1 MKKIYKYAELTA
13 SEFDSII
20 KKCPVI
26 FVPTGLLEWHG
37 NHLPL
42 GFDALKAE
50 AICTQIAKKTG
61 GIILP
66 LNYFGTAGLGTFAGT
81 LIFKKETIRSLFHE
95 LFAQLEKV
103 GAKIIVM
110 ITGHY
115 GDYQVELVKQVSSAY
130 MKKSAIKIIAQP
142 EYEDIFLADGS
153 QPADHA
159 DKWETSFGLALMP
172 HLVKMKNFKPG
183 KCPIQKYNPK
193 YTIPEY
199 RKMES
204 GDWIW
209 RSDLRKTASA
219 SLGKKYVKK
228 IVDNVASKIEKIK
241 KQMKLS

>member
-13 SEFDSII
+13 SEFVPAI
-20 KKCPVI
+20 KKCPII
-26 FVPTGLLEWHG
+26 FVPTGLIEWHG

-50 AICTQIAKKTG
+50 AICLQIAKKTG

-81 LIFKKETIRSLFHE
+81 LIFKRETVKSLFIE
-95 LFAQLEKV
+95 LFTQLEKV

-115 GDYQVELVKQVSSAY
+115 GDYQVELVKQVASEY
-130 MKKSAIKIIAQP
+130 MKKSSVKIVAQP
-142 EYEDIFLADGS
+142 EYEDIFLNDGS

-159 DKWETSFGLALMP
+159 DMWETSFGLALIP
-172 HLVKMKNFKPG
+172 HLVKMKNFQPG
-183 KCPIQKYNPK
+183 KCSIPKYNPK

-199 RKMES
+199 RKMET

-219 SLGKKYVKK
+219 TLGKIFLKK
-228 IVDNVASKIEKIK
+228 IVDNVVSKIEKFK
-241 KQMKLS
+241 KQLKLS